1 MKIVSVMTTTSA
13 GGAEFAAVE
22 MLDALAARG
31 HDVVMLSDMPEIGR
45 DTAVAVAPLQ
55 IGPKLSVRSWRRLIG
70 RLAAL
75 HLASAPGARA
85 TRCPTTCCSSTTR
98 RSS

>member
-1 MKIVSVMTTTSA
+1 MKIVSVMTTSSA

-31 HDVVMLSDMPEIGR
+31 HDVVLLSDLPGIER
-45 DTAVAVAPLQ
+45 DTAVRVEPLQ
-55 IGPKLSVRSWRRLIG
+55 IGPKLSVRSWRRLCCTG
-70 RLAAL
+70 RGTSGDCAGRS
-75 HLASAPGARA
+75 SA
-85 TRCPTTCCSSTTR
+85 RCPTTFCSSTTR